1 MNMVK
6 KTDFGGN
13 EYPQAFL
20 EWAGIEVCVEALE
33 ETIPPEDS
41 FCDDEDVKFV
51 CEGIKN
57 GNEWAWCCVRVR
69 VGITNEFGFGI
80 DAWDFY
86 EDEYLG
92 GCSYQS
98 EEDFIESSGYY
109 RDMVDSAVERLLGQI
124 WKMRER
130 VNTLFGEGTHE

>member
-41 FCDDEDVKFV
+41 FCDDESVALV
-51 CEGIKN
+51 YEGIKN
-57 GNEWAWCCVRVR
+57 GNEWAWCDAVVL
-69 VGITNEFGFGI
+69 VGIPDEVWNGI
-80 DAWDFY
+80 DSWKY
-86 EDEYLG
+86 YVVEHLG

-98 EEDFIESSGYY
+98 KEDFIENSGYY
-109 RDMVDSAVERLLGQI
+109 RDMVDSAVERLLGQL
-124 WKMRER
+124 WEMRDR
-130 VNTLFGEGTHE
+130 VNTLFGEE